1 MTATSA
7 ASTLGESWNRRHP
20 VSTES
25 FAPQPMAE
33 GLRFSPPSLATLDR
47 PQGRVLVVVDDA
59 LVALDLQRLLHE
71 AGYRVVGPATTVAE
85 IQRMIQRGDIDCAIL
100 DLDIDRRAP
109 LPIAD
114 LLAFADVPFVYL
126 TTGVL
131 GGVLGS
137 VPARH
142 RQRPVVEKPFTREI
156 LLAAVEKAM
165 ARRREVANDNRWP
178 VGASV
183 VPWTR
188 VYPPL

>member
-1 MTATSA
+1 MMATSA
-7 ASTLGESWNRRHP
+7 ASTLGDSWNRRL
-20 VSTES
+20 SENNGS
-25 FAPQPMAE
+25 FAPQRMPVSV
-33 GLRFSPPSLATLDR
+33 RFSPPSLTTLDL
-47 PQGRVLVVVDDA
+47 PQGKVLVVVHDA
-59 LVALDLQRLLHE
+59 LMALDLQRLLHD

-85 IQRMIQRGDIDCAIL
+85 IQRMIQRGDVDCAIL
-100 DLDIDRRAP
+100 DLDIDRQAP

-131 GGVLGS
+131 GP

-142 RQRPVVEKPFTREI
+142 RQRPVVEKPFSPEA
-156 LLAAVEKAM
+156 LLAAVERAM
-165 ARRREVANDNRWP
+165 AKPREVPNDNRWAAS
-178 VGASV
+178 GSV

>member
-1 MTATSA
+1 MTTASA
-7 ASTLGESWNRRHP
+7 ASTLGDSWNRQLF
-20 VSTES
+20 E
-25 FAPQPMAE
+25 PQPMDQ
-33 GLRFSPPSLATLDR
+33 GVRFSPPSLATLDLPR
-47 PQGRVLVVVDDA
+47 GKVLVVVDDA
-59 LVALDLQRLLHE
+59 IVALDLQRLLHE
-71 AGYRVVGPATTVAE
+71 AGYRVIGPATTVGE
-85 IQRMIQRGDIDCAIL
+85 IQRMIQRGDIDCGIL
-100 DLDIDRRAP
+100 DLDAP

-131 GGVLGS
+131 GP

-142 RQRPVVEKPFTREI
+142 RQRPVVEKPFTREA

-165 ARRREVANDNRWP
+165 ARPREVANDNRWP
-178 VGASV
+178 IGGSV